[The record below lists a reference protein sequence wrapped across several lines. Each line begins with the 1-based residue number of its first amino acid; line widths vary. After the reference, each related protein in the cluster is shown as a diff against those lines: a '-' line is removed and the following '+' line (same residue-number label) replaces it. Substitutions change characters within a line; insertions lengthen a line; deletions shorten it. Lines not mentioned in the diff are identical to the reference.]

1 MRINTQIHKF
11 LTRDPISA
19 RVLLKTVT
27 HQKTGWEN
35 SCILPSWVFTAC
47 HFSVVSCAFLVETV
61 QRSKGRAEPLDRAR
75 CGCWNPQK
83 ELLAVFFPGVPFC
96 MRTAGT
102 LSTAHANTIAIQSLS
117 WFVTDSW
124 ATYFAQL
131 NDQGLSIIIKPS
143 RHKPKTLHLKVIKHF
158 ESRKP
163 TERNYAEGLKPSL
176 NTCWNLLYYNLSKK
190 TGFFEKH

>member
-11 LTRDPISA
+11 LTTDPISA

-27 HQKTGWEN
+27 HQKTVWEN
-35 SCILPSWVFTAC
+35 SCILPSWVFTV
-47 HFSVVSCAFLVETV
+47 HQFWVVSCAFAVETV
-61 QRSKGRAEPLDRAR
+61 QRSKGRAEPPDRAR

-117 WFVTDSW
+117 WFVTDSR

-131 NDQGLSIIIKPS
+131 NDQGLSIITKASRGKPQ
-143 RHKPKTLHLKVIKHF
+143 TLHL
-158 ESRKP
+158 
-163 TERNYAEGLKPSL
+163 
-176 NTCWNLLYYNLSKK
+176 NLLNILSPENPQRE
-190 TGFFEKH
+190 TI